1 MAEERKKEK
10 PAAEKKDE
18 PITLKEKIVTAV
30 LIGYVI
36 SLIWLTGSSHWLG
49 IW

>member
-1 MAEERKKEK
+1 MAEEIKQK
-10 PAAEKKDE
+10 PS
-18 PITLKEKIVTAV
+18 ITLTEKIVMVV

-36 SLIWLTGSSHWLG
+36 SLIWLVGSKHWLG